1 MKHVMSLLLVSLVT
15 TAACVDNGPA
25 PDPSPDPSSDPSLQ
39 VSEETSELTAT
50 GSGPKTNVTCQQVWE
65 CDPICGRYQ
74 NGVLV
79 MYPTNVLHNEC
90 DDGSDSVVLTHACFT
105 EDCY

>member
-25 PDPSPDPSSDPSLQ
+25 QDPSSQISEPTNDPTG
-39 VSEETSELTAT
+39 EATNDLTAT
-50 GSGPKTNVTCQQVWE
+50 GSGPKTNATCQLIWE

-90 DDGSDSVVLTHACFT
+90 DDGTDSVVLTHACFT